1 MAVSPGFAEFVV
13 NQLEGCGPIVT
24 KRMFGGMGI
33 YAGDIFFAIIDDDV
47 LYLKVGDSTRSDFER
62 AGSRPF
68 DPYKDGR
75 ASIQYYEVPIAVLE
89 DAGELVKWST
99 RAIAAASAPKAARRR
114 PARRRA
120 TRARTR

>member
-33 YAGDIFFAIIDDDV
+33 YAGDVFFAIIDDDV
-47 LYLKVGDSTRSDFER
+47 LYLKAGDSTRSDFER
-62 AGSRPF
+62 AGSRAF

-75 ASIQYYEVPIAVLE
+75 PSIQYYEVPVAVLE
-89 DAGELVKWST
+89 DADELVTWGK
-99 RAIAAASAPKAARRR
+99 RAIAVASAPKANRRR
-114 PARRRA
+114 PVRRRA
-120 TRARTR
+120 TRSRTR